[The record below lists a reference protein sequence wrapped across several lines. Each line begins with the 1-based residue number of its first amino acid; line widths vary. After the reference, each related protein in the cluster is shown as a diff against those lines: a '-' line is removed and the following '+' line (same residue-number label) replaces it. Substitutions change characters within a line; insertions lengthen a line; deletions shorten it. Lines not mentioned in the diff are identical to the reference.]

1 MPTYIIEWNIGYG
14 DNYDEVEA
22 QNEEEASLLAY
33 EAAREDFEQQA
44 SYGVIGEATDELREE
59 YL

>member
-1 MPTYIIEWNIGYG
+1 MKFIIKWNAGYG

-22 QNEEEASLLAY
+22 KDEDAANNMAY
-33 EAAREDFEQQA
+33 EACREEWENSADY
-44 SYGVIGEATDELREE
+44 SVVGEATDELREE